1 MKDSNFF
8 FKTTLFDLRVSFI
21 FFFIQNIVGRARTKA
36 PASHGARVWVWF
48 RARVGWGSRFA
59 EGRIQKDKGVR
70 QCLSKKRCS
79 ISKRWTKKK
88 INGTF
93 TFFIKFPKKMF
104 RWSFVVPLISFWR
117 KDQQMSISTRVP
129 FRSREFTLF
138 CWSFNSFYRQ
148 KSNQQKLIYLKK
160 GGIIK
165 KQVKNTC
172 LCFFTFFWTKINV
185 QKILNNFFPKKQL
198 WR

>member
-70 QCLSKKRCS
+70 QCFSKKRCS
-79 ISKRWTKKK
+79 ISKKPFLGKTLLY
-88 INGTF
+88 TF
-93 TFFIKFPKKMF
+93 SKSTASIYPSPKPNPNRARSLLF
-104 RWSFVVPLISFWR
+104 QQCSEWR
-117 KDQQMSISTRVP
+117 KRSTELMKNQRNMVSSTEQ
-129 FRSREFTLF
+129 FSNERSTDE
-138 CWSFNSFYRQ
+138 
-148 KSNQQKLIYLKK
+148 
-160 GGIIK
+160 
-165 KQVKNTC
+165 
-172 LCFFTFFWTKINV
+172 
-185 QKILNNFFPKKQL
+185 
-198 WR
+198 

>member
-70 QCLSKKRCS
+70 QCFSKKRCS

-88 INGTF
+88 MNETSNFWEIGEFNLKNRSSFFVSFISKRWTKKKMNGT
-93 TFFIKFPKKMF
+93 
-104 RWSFVVPLISFWR
+104 
-117 KDQQMSISTRVP
+117 
-129 FRSREFTLF
+129 
-138 CWSFNSFYRQ
+138 CNSF
-148 KSNQQKLIYLKK
+148 
-160 GGIIK
+160 
-165 KQVKNTC
+165 
-172 LCFFTFFWTKINV
+172 CFV
-185 QKILNNFFPKKQL
+185 HL
-198 WR
+198 